1 MTRLEEL
8 KILLVENPT
17 DNFITYACALELI
30 KLNQVKEAILLLEQ
44 LLLRDQDY
52 LAAYYQLGKFYE
64 MNHEMKNAS
73 QTFTKGMEVAKKQ
86 NNQRTLNE
94 LSSALGLLD
103 E

>member
-64 MNHEMKNAS
+64 INHEMKKAS
-73 QTFTKGMEVAKKQ
+73 KTFTKGMEVAKKQ
-86 NNQRTLNE
+86 HNQRTLNE
-94 LSSALGLLD
+94 LISALALLD
-103 E
+103 